1 MLISKHLPEP
11 ERNALIDATLLGG
24 KGTSPAKQP
33 KGRGTSM
40 QRIAAIDKATAELRA
55 KHPELF
61 LSDAEIAARLE
72 TRTTPC
78 PR

>member
-24 KGTSPAKQP
+24 KGTSPAQQP

-40 QRIAAIDKATAELRA
+40 QRIAAIDKATAEIRA
-55 KHPELF
+55 VHPEMF
-61 LSDAEIAARLE
+61 WSDAEIAERLAV
-72 TRTTPC
+72 RTAPCTP
-78 PR
+78 